1 METDSSN
8 CGFNALQRLKRV
20 FKQKENEKQKSRSGI
35 YFDQP
40 KENIVRSESSCSIDL
55 TQYKKGSLEIKI
67 DSENLSSR
75 QGSFDFN
82 NLFNS
87 RPNIYTRT
95 LQKMESFISVVG
107 NNSQGGCI
115 ESCRLNTCESRPE
128 NPREIYNTISVGPRS
143 DPSKMQTEENFVKV
157 QQSDF
162 ELIKEASLE
171 KSAEK
176 GEENPEK
183 VYQEKISKLSK
194 DNKELRRKLNK
205 QAQEHSKKIEELE
218 KKYKAEIEELK
229 TEMEAKILE
238 ANKESDIVAESMREQ
253 LECEVRKSEALTQ
266 QVAELEEQIHNLKE
280 VNASIEDNE
289 TTKQLVES
297 LRKEMEEMRESYEEK
312 INELQEC
319 HIEGELASAVQYYL
333 TIGRDKVPK
342 KTIRR
347 TKKRRSRE

>member
-1 METDSSN
+1 METDTSN

-20 FKQKENEKQKSRSGI
+20 FKQKENEKQKSKSRSGI

-55 TQYKKGSLEIKI
+55 TQYKKGSLEIKT

-143 DPSKMQTEENFVKV
+143 VPSKKQTEENLFKL
-157 QQSDF
+157 QPSEF
-162 ELIKEASLE
+162 ELIKEVSFE
-171 KSAEK
+171 KSAEM

-183 VYQEKISKLSK
+183 MYQEKISKLSK
-194 DNKELRRKLNK
+194 DNRELRRKLNK
-205 QAQEHSKKIEELE
+205 QAQEHSRIIEELE
-218 KKYKAEIEELK
+218 NKYKAEIEELK
-229 TEMEAKILE
+229 AEMEAKILE
-238 ANKESDIVAESMREQ
+238 ANKESDIVAESTKEQ
-253 LECEVRKSEALTQ
+253 LDCEVRKSEALAQ
-266 QVAELEEQIHNLKE
+266 QVAELEQQINNLKKI
-280 VNASIEDNE
+280 NASVENNE
-289 TTKQLVES
+289 TTKQQIET
-297 LRKEMEEMRESYEEK
+297 LRKEMEEMRESYEER
-312 INELQEC
+312 INELQES
-319 HIEGELASAVQYYL
+319 HIEGELASAVQ
-333 TIGRDKVPK
+333 
-342 KTIRR
+342 
-347 TKKRRSRE
+347 